1 MEVLFDDVFPFWKL
15 ISEKDREIFLSNSN
29 LLDKKKGS
37 IIFNGGND
45 CEGVIIVKSG
55 RIRVYITSPN
65 GNEIT
70 LFRLLDGDLC
80 IMSASCII
88 KNLSFESEMLFEEDT
103 EILVIPKKIY
113 NDMSEKYAEI
123 KNYTLEIVSG
133 KFSDVM
139 WVFNQFVFSNM
150 ASRLAGVLIE
160 YRTFEDDDIL
170 NVTHETIARDLGTAR
185 EVVTRLLKQ
194 FQLNGIVKLSRG
206 KIEILNLEE
215 LSKY

>member
-1 MEVLFDDVFPFWKL
+1 MEQLFDDVFPFWKIVREEDRKIF
-15 ISEKDREIFLSNSN
+15 ISSSN
-29 LLDKKKGS
+29 LVKKEKGS

-45 CEGVIIVKSG
+45 CDGVIIVKSG

-88 KNLSFESEMLFEEDT
+88 KNLSFESEMLFEEDS
-103 EILVIPKKIY
+103 EILVIPKNVY
-113 NDMSEKYAEI
+113 NEMSEKYSQI
-123 KNYTLEIVSG
+123 KDYTLEIVSG

-150 ASRLAGVLIE
+150 ASRLAASLME
-160 YRTFEDDDIL
+160 YRTFEDDNIL

-206 KIEILNLEE
+206 KIEILNMEE